1 MRLDTLDDKG
11 RVLSL
16 TALEK
21 AVISLFSTITFA
33 MLAWVTFTTNETSKD
48 LIQIQTAMGYI
59 QKSADAAARDKFTNS
74 QGRELERRIEN
85 LEQYHKGRLSA
96 P

>member
-1 MRLDTLDDKG
+1 MRLETLDDKG

-33 MLAWVTFTTNETSKD
+33 MLAWVTFTTNQTSKD
-48 LIQIQTAMGYI
+48 LIAVQTSI
-59 QKSADAAARDKFTNS
+59 DFIKDDTRVADLARRVT
-74 QGRELERRIEN
+74 ELERYHRGKTIE
-85 LEQYHKGRLSA
+85 
-96 P
+96 